1 MQQISEA
8 TADSPPER
16 RDRGNA
22 ATAVDPEAKEAGEG
36 RRYPDLAK
44 ASDRAE
50 TGRKRYELEPD
61 IGPDR
66 GE

>member
-16 RDRGNA
+16 RDRS
-22 ATAVDPEAKEAGEG
+22 PEAPAPGHETMVTKEDLGH
-36 RRYPDLAK
+36 PDLAT